1 MKKNNNIIT
10 ETFEVGTENFCV
22 DVVRDNNER
31 TYNAW
36 LYRKD
41 VGVKAY
47 MFAVSQDNESYDSF
61 IEMVEANLIT
71 ENYMELYDE
80 DYNF

>member
-1 MKKNNNIIT
+1 MKRNNNIIT

-22 DVVRDNNER
+22 DIVTDNDEKM
-31 TYNAW
+31 YNAW

-47 MFAVSQDNESYDSF
+47 MFGVSYDNETYESF
-61 IEMVEANLIT
+61 IEMVEANLIV

-80 DYNF
+80 DYNY

>member
-36 LYRKD
+36 LY
-41 VGVKAY
+41 
-47 MFAVSQDNESYDSF
+47 
-61 IEMVEANLIT
+61 
-71 ENYMELYDE
+71 
-80 DYNF
+80 